1 MPGLLGHTHTHA
13 HTPFTF
19 PTPLPPPRRYVT
31 AVALSP
37 TMPWIAT
44 GSMDRTVNVWRMTGR
59 VGETGKMHK
68 RLQLTDLKTN
78 TTKNKLKHILAVV
91 QRALKSFGA
100 QKKLPNVCFSTCP
113 AGDALLIGVQ

>member
-1 MPGLLGHTHTHA
+1 MPGLLGHTHT

-19 PTPLPPPRRYVT
+19 PTPLPPPCRYVT
-31 AVALSP
+31 TVALSP

-68 RLQLTDLKTN
+68 HLQLTDLKN
-78 TTKNKLKHILAVV
+78 KKNN
-91 QRALKSFGA
+91 
-100 QKKLPNVCFSTCP
+100 KK
-113 AGDALLIGVQ
+113 